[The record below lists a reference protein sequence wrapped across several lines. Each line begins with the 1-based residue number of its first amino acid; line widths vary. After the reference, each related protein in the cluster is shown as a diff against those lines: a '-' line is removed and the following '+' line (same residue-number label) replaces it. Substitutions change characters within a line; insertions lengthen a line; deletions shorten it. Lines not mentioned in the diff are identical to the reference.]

1 MKTIEKA
8 WKHFKLISIHKYYV
22 WKNCKVAG
30 LYLQGILHDLSKYTP
45 TEFLE
50 SIHYYTGKNSPIDE
64 CKKKNGWSAAWMHHK
79 GRNKHHYEF
88 WIDNLDYGGKPIQMP
103 FKYALELVYD
113 YVGAGQAYKKDSFT
127 YQGEYEWW
135 LNKKRLPLA
144 MHPQTKLFVDYL
156 LETMMKENSNQVLNK
171 KRAKKLYNKAVF
183 MLKEE

>member
-1 MKTIEKA
+1 
-8 WKHFKLISIHKYYV
+8 
-22 WKNCKVAG
+22 
-30 LYLQGILHDLSKYTP
+30 
-45 TEFLE
+45 
-50 SIHYYTGKNSPIDE
+50 
-64 CKKKNGWSAAWMHHK
+64 MHHK

-103 FKYALELVYD
+103 FKYALELVCD